1 MVLGESHPFGVGLT
15 AGGQKVRFITA
26 NVIEGV
32 MHPCSNANHAS
43 LGNFSSSGLILDE
56 IGGTA
61 CKVILHRITI
71 A

>member
-43 LGNFSSSGLILDE
+43 LGNFLLLFTFTVQILY
-56 IGGTA
+56 
-61 CKVILHRITI
+61 L
-71 A
+71 